1 MSLSSTLSLLGV
13 ARVRPT
19 LAVAALA
26 VALAACNDA
35 STAPTAAAPADRP
48 SLLLLSGMKVLRY
61 TETCT
66 GTTCTFDA
74 SPSSGYLSFAW
85 TFVDGAPN
93 ATVYA
98 KVATRTFPANG
109 TFPII
114 LKGMYSGGSSQV
126 MKTVVCTNGVC
137 F

>member
-13 ARVRPT
+13 PRARPT

-26 VALAACNDA
+26 AMLAACGDA
-35 STAPTAAAPADRP
+35 STAPTVAAPTASP
-48 SLLLLSGMKVLRY
+48 SLLILSGMKVLRY

-93 ATVYA
+93 ATVYG
-98 KVATRTFPANG
+98 KVATRTFPSDG
-109 TFPII
+109 TFPVI

-126 MKTVVCTNGVC
+126 MKTVICTAGVC